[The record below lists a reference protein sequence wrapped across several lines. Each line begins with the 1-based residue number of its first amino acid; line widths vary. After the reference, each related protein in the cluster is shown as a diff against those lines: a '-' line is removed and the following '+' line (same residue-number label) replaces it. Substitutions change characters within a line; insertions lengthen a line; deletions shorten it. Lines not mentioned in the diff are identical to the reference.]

1 MPGLIP
7 PRLYTGVSKT
17 LLLINLAI
25 LVANFALALGSTET
39 QVRVLRTTARVA
51 FGSVPR
57 ARAPRPRTEKV
68 RETADVRLVKYLAK
82 LRAIRRLDGAQ
93 VAELFRCVFAC
104 RAALLEEAARLG
116 QGKVEAGRLEGL
128 RARLRGEAE
137 RRLEEAGIENPG
149 FRKELATIV
158 LSSTG

>member
-1 MPGLIP
+1 M
-7 PRLYTGVSKT
+7 SKS

-25 LVANFALALGSTET
+25 LVANFAVSLGATET

-51 FGSVPR
+51 FGSMPL
-57 ARAPRPRTEKV
+57 ARAPRSRATEL

-82 LRAIRRLDGAQ
+82 LTAVRRLDGAQ
-93 VAELFRCVFAC
+93 VAALFRCVLAC
-104 RAALLEEAARLG
+104 RASLLKEAARLG
-116 QGKVEAGRLEGL
+116 KGEVEAERLGGL

-137 RRLEEAGIENPG
+137 GRLKQAGVSDPAL
-149 FRKELATIV
+149 RKELATIV